1 VRICIYKSNSL
12 RNICLLYFLIIA
24 DSGSS
29 HRLWRFKDPQAN
41 CYRCDVCFK
50 CFTRRDHL
58 RTHKKNLHG
67 EDAGPFACIVC
78 SQLYKNVDSLRK
90 HIAKF
95 HVMRAKPTD
104 KTKLI
109 WCCIITGLGFWN
121 LFGTCNAEVSELLLA
136 CGLFWGLVCM
146 LVLHIYTFFRYNYAS
161 RLILNFMMPFIFGDI
176 LQSLWW

>member
-1 VRICIYKSNSL
+1 VRICIYKNKSL

-24 DSGSS
+24 DNGSS
-29 HRLWRFKDPQAN
+29 RRLCRFKDPPTN

-109 WCCIITGLGFWN
+109 WCWHYYWSLILEFVWN
-121 LFGTCNAEVSELLLA
+121 LQYWSIRT
-136 CGLFWGLVCM
+136 LV
-146 LVLHIYTFFRYNYAS
+146 
-161 RLILNFMMPFIFGDI
+161 
-176 LQSLWW
+176 SLWAVLGSCMCAGFTYIHLLWI

>member
-1 VRICIYKSNSL
+1 LSISYAITIICLVRICVYKSNSL
-12 RNICLLYFLIIA
+12 RNVCLLYFLIIA
-24 DSGSS
+24 DNGSS
-29 HRLWRFKDPQAN
+29 RRLWRFKDPQAN

-109 WCCIITGLGFWN
+109 WCWHYYWSWILEFVWN
-121 LFGTCNAEVSELLLA
+121 LQHWSIRTLVGLWALL
-136 CGLFWGLVCM
+136 GSCM
-146 LVLHIYTFFRYNYAS
+146 CADFTYIHL
-161 RLILNFMMPFIFGDI
+161 
-176 LQSLWW
+176 LWL